1 MKCWGR
7 GSSIGGFLALFIL
20 VGRCACADSI
30 PPASGYLRTNFT
42 DRDGLSA
49 NIIDAIAQTKNGTLW
64 IGTPAGLDRFDGHS
78 FSRAGTQPVSTL
90 GIGPDGDLWAATDQ
104 GVSRFREDQ
113 LGRWESLSPVTY
125 HLGRDTDD
133 VVTCMLIGRDG
144 TIWAAND
151 KGLYRLNGGA
161 FALVASAHSM
171 SRLEEAHDGHLLI
184 VSGDGFLEWDGHQLV
199 THPELPPILG
209 VPQDG
214 IFHVVDDHRGNRW
227 YATANGLKRMEKG
240 VAQRFIGTDTD
251 PKGKMAAYRIFEDRS
266 GNLLTSAGNS
276 VYRLPRGK
284 EVMDPILPQQGGRAL
299 FVDQEGDLWAG
310 TNGQGLNRF
319 KEQVVHMFGEKDGL
333 PNPIVMTVLTAHD
346 GTLWVGNNCGGISWF
361 DGKRFHAINGFE
373 NTCVNTLAEDAD
385 GDLWIGTYEGI
396 FRRHG
401 SSFTQYSVR
410 EGLPGR
416 KVTSIQIARDGSM
429 WIAHSAGLSRF
440 KDGHFRTYKSAD
452 GLSSDRA
459 RGIYEYQGAIWA
471 ATRLGLDHLQGDH
484 FVRISSKIPGGFTI
498 LGEDPAGGLYV
509 GNDELGV
516 RRWENGNLSGI
527 LMPRSALAMLIIG
540 KDVWF
545 SGSGIVRVSLEALRR
560 DLHSPDEPRDYL
572 EFSGADGL
580 TPALGAVTR
589 PTAARTPDGRLWFAQ
604 FQGLAM
610 IDPTGLQPAPK
621 AEVHIGE
628 IDIDRKIR
636 PPGNQ
641 LSLSAGPHH
650 IEIHFDTIEV
660 GSPEH
665 THLQYRLD
673 DVESEWFDAEP
684 VHTAIYN
691 NLPPGTHR
699 FHVRASNRDGIWDRG
714 GIAYDIIQAPYYY
727 QTRLFQLAV
736 IAAGILGIFGLHAY
750 RLRQAQANLNT
761 RLEERLAERERIAR
775 ELHDTLLQGFQ
786 GLMLHFQRAF
796 NQIPAHDPARETM
809 KHAMA
814 AADEVLVE
822 GRERVRDLRME
833 ETATEFSDLVA
844 AYGEELAKDGDV
856 KFKLALVSTPER
868 LHPLVGDEVYQI
880 AREAL
885 ANAFRH
891 SAATQVEV
899 EITYHRERL
908 SVRVRDN
915 GCGIAPEILTAGRK
929 GHWGLSGMR
938 ERAVA
943 IGAKLSIWSHPG
955 RGTEIDLTVPSR
967 VAYLSGHSDSLWQRV
982 KEALFLGRPNK

>member
-1 MKCWGR
+1 
-7 GSSIGGFLALFIL
+7 
-20 VGRCACADSI
+20 VGRCGCADSI

-42 DRDGLSA
+42 DQDGLSA
-49 NIIDAIAQTKNGTLW
+49 NIIDAIVQTKNGTLW
-64 IGTPAGLDRFDGHS
+64 IGTPVGLDRFDGHS
-78 FSRAGTQPVSTL
+78 FSRASTKPVATL

-104 GVSRFREDQ
+104 GVNRFRADQ
-113 LGRWESLSPVTY
+113 LERWELLSPITY
-125 HLGRDTDD
+125 HLGQKTDD
-133 VVTCMLIGRDG
+133 VVNCMLVGGDG
-144 TIWAAND
+144 TVWASND
-151 KGLYRLNGGA
+151 KGLYQLISGA
-161 FALVASAHSM
+161 FKLVASARSL
-171 SRLEEAHDGHLLI
+171 SRIEEAHDGHLLI
-184 VSGDGFLEWDGHQLV
+184 VSADGFLEWDGHQLV
-199 THPELPPILG
+199 PHPELTRLFG
-209 VPQDG
+209 VAPNG
-214 IFHVVDDHRGNRW
+214 IFHVVDDHSGNRW
-227 YATANGLKRMEKG
+227 YATADGLKRIENG
-240 VAQRFIGTDTD
+240 VVRRFIGADTD

-284 EVMDPILPQQGGRAL
+284 DAMDPILPQQGGRAL

-319 KEQVVHMFGEKDGL
+319 RQQVVHMFGEKDGL
-333 PNPIVMTVLTAHD
+333 PNPLVMTVLTAHD
-346 GTLWVGNNCGGISWF
+346 GTLWAGNNCGGISWF
-361 DGKRFHAINGFE
+361 DGKRFHTINGFE

-401 SSFTQYSVR
+401 SVFTQYSVR
-410 EGLPGR
+410 EGLPGK
-416 KVTSIQIARDGSM
+416 KVTSIRVASDGSM
-429 WIAHSAGLSRF
+429 WIAHNAGLSQF
-440 KDGHFRTYKSAD
+440 KDGHFRTYTSAH

-471 ATRLGLDHLQGDH
+471 ATRLGFDHLAGDR
-484 FVRISSKIPGGFTI
+484 FVRISDKTLGGFTM

-509 GNDELGV
+509 DNDEQGV

-527 LMPRSALAMLIIG
+527 LVPRSALAMLTTG

-545 SGSGIVRVSLEALRR
+545 SGAGITRVSQEALRQ
-560 DLHSPDEPRDYL
+560 DPQSPDEPRDYL
-572 EFSGADGL
+572 EFSALDGL
-580 TPALGAVTR
+580 TPAIGAVTQ

-610 IDPTGLQPAPK
+610 IDPTDLQPAPK
-621 AEVHIGE
+621 AEVHIGD
-628 IDIDRKIR
+628 IHIDRKVR
-636 PPGNQ
+636 PPANR
-641 LSLSAGPHH
+641 LNLSAGPHH

-673 DVESEWFDAEP
+673 DVESQWFDAEA

-691 NLPPGTHR
+691 NPPPGTHR
-699 FHVRASNRDGIWDRG
+699 FHVRASNRDGVWDRS

-736 IAAGILGIFGLHAY
+736 IAVGILGMFALHAF
-750 RLRQAQANLNT
+750 RLRQAQATLNT

-796 NQIPAHDPARETM
+796 NQIPADAAARETM
-809 KHAMA
+809 KHAMT

-822 GRERVRDLRME
+822 GRERVRDLRTE
-833 ETATEFSDLVA
+833 ETATEFPDLVA
-844 AYGEELAKDGDV
+844 AYGEELANGCDV

-868 LHPLVGDEVYQI
+868 LHPVVGDEVYQI

-885 ANAFRH
+885 TNAFRH
-891 SAATQVEV
+891 SAATEVEV
-899 EITYHRERL
+899 EITYQREFL

-915 GCGIAPEILTAGRK
+915 GCGMAPEILTAGRK

-938 ERAVA
+938 ERAAA
-943 IGAKLSIWSHPG
+943 IAAKLSIWSHPG
-955 RGTEIDLTVPSR
+955 RGTEIDLTVPAK
-967 VAYLSGHSDSLWQRV
+967 VAYLSSGSDSLWQRI